1 MSSGSSQPCDHPRDS
16 NSHCSFEV
24 LENGNFDG
32 FDHWETVIF
41 DVMQM
46 GFFTRNYQGLMV
58 PKGMIHGLF
67 NIPTLSKRN
76 PWNHQRLDGAV
87 LNWGAV
93 PSHG

>member
-1 MSSGSSQPCDHPRDS
+1 MILYIYVFGHLMSSGSSQPCDHPRDS

-46 GFFTRNYQGLMV
+46 GFLPETTR
-58 PKGMIHGLF
+58 
-67 NIPTLSKRN
+67 
-76 PWNHQRLDGAV
+76 D
-87 LNWGAV
+87 
-93 PSHG
+93 